1 MNEGSMTTFCELFVS
16 LIANGDDQ
24 YGLLGVESLKW
35 SGPGILQVDAYSLS
49 GSDGPRMDARSGS
62 SAGRIGR
69 YLVAL
74 VPRAGR
80 KLRSS
85 GVRGADEEDPP
96 DAQDERLGQALE
108 GCSAKPQ
115 VASSFVA
122 VRRESLHEADIVEH
136 LKVVRHE
143 VRPQA
148 QHLRQLGRRAI
159 REHELVDDA
168 EAIGIGE
175 SCVQPRPPSSVFHSS
190 ISVH

>member
-49 GSDGPRMDARSGS
+49 GSDGPRMDAHSGS
-62 SAGRIGR
+62 GAGRIGR
-69 YLVAL
+69 HLVAL
-74 VPRAGR
+74 VPGTGG

-85 GVRGADEEDPP
+85 RVRGADEEDLP
-96 DAQDERLGQALE
+96 DAQDKRLGQALE
-108 GCSAKPQ
+108 GCAAKPQ

-122 VRRESLHEADIVEH
+122 VRRESLHQADIVEH

-143 VRPQA
+143 VGAQT

-159 REHELVDDA
+159 REHELVDDG

-175 SCVQPRPPSSVFHSS
+175 SRVQPRPPSRVSRSS
-190 ISVH
+190 FSAH